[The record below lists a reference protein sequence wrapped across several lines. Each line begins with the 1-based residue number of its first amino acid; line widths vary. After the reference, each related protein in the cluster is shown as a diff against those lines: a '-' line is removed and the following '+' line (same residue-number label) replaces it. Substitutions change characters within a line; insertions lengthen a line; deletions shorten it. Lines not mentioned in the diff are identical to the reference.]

1 MRNKMMGMLMVS
13 AMVLTGCSSLTHT
26 KSEVKN
32 EGAMNDSSHEVKE
45 AAPATDQGAILRSV
59 CAQIVADVDDGIGKK
74 VTACIPAASVQNGQP
89 DLLMI
94 ISKARFPEDR
104 LRTIWIGSSIG
115 IAVQTIEKLPV
126 ANAPHV
132 KAVMIDMAE
141 KERKSLEELTLCTVP
156 MEEAEALSK
165 RHQSGEIKGWSAVYQ
180 SSNCNKQT
188 PAKSQK

>member
-1 MRNKMMGMLMVS
+1 MRNKVMGMLVAS
-13 AMVLTGCSSLTHT
+13 AMVLTGCSSIPHAET
-26 KSEVKN
+26 EVKAEAAVSN
-32 EGAMNDSSHEVKE
+32 LSHEMKKAVP
-45 AAPATDQGAILRSV
+45 AADPGAIFRSV
-59 CAQIVADVDDGIGKK
+59 CAQIVEEVDDGIGMQ
-74 VTACIPAASVQNGQP
+74 VTACIPAASVQNGPP

-94 ISKARFPEDR
+94 VSKAHFSEDR

-115 IAVQTIEKLPV
+115 IAAQTIEKLPV

-165 RHQSGEIKGWSAVYQ
+165 RHQSGEIKGWSEVYQ